1 MMMRIGSGEFSGR
14 KLHAPKGAKTR
25 PTGARLKKSLFDV
38 LASLSAGLAGARVLD
53 LFAGAGA
60 LGLESLSRGAARAV
74 FVERGR
80 KAADVIRRN
89 IEELGVAGR
98 GELLALDVRAALAK
112 LEHDGETFDLVFA
125 DPPYETDELED
136 ELSRL
141 LSALG
146 TGELVV
152 SDGLVVVEH
161 HHKRELL
168 ESYGELTRFRRLKSG
183 ESCFTLYQR
192 VC

>member
-1 MMMRIGSGEFSGR
+1 M
-14 KLHAPKGAKTR
+14 
-25 PTGARLKKSLFDV
+25 
-38 LASLSAGLAGARVLD
+38 LD

-89 IEELGVAGR
+89 IEELGVADR
-98 GELLALDVRAALAK
+98 GELLAMDVRAALTK
-112 LEHDGETFDLVFA
+112 LASEAETFDLVFA
-125 DPPYETDELED
+125 DPPYQTDED
-136 ELSRL
+136 VDVLSRL

-146 TGELVV
+146 AEELVV
-152 SDGLVVVEH
+152 SEGLVVVEH
-161 HHKRELL
+161 HHKRELG
-168 ESYGELTRFRRLKSG
+168 ESYGELTRFRLLKSG
-183 ESCFTLYQR
+183 ESCFTLYRR